1 VSTQI
6 RKIILPFVIGLTG
19 FIVVLLIIGFVLFPR
34 PNLPPMVTE
43 EFCSRNNIHFNSDS
57 IEYIY
62 FHPEDIL
69 TDPEKFLEED
79 RAYQLLA
86 QHRER
91 INDPFKFDSW
101 LSKIKNLAS
110 LSEDRRKEQ
119 VSFRLYELII
129 THQES
134 FCEEVAANVLSYLP
148 EETEIDVTIY
158 LTALEGSA
166 AAFAAQQEIVFSLSH
181 PLLVNTSVINQST
194 GLSAFYNLGLHELFH
209 IGFAANF
216 EHLSK
221 EEHRK
226 NEIIVDVLTVLQ
238 NEGIATHISHRM
250 NPEYPT
256 PFEWFIYLV
265 DNETIVRWFIGEIN
279 EILADGSPPPPLGEA
294 YNQIYQRIG
303 KIGYRW
309 NGLYIVGGYMAMT
322 IEDQLGRGT
331 LVRTIQDGFY
341 SFAETYNTLAPE
353 DMKIIWELNP

>member
-1 VSTQI
+1 MYK
-6 RKIILPFVIGLTG
+6 KIWKVLLRIIIGLFGLIIVLLVIG
-19 FIVVLLIIGFVLFPR
+19 FILFPR
-34 PNLPPMVTE
+34 SDMPPIVTE
-43 EFCSRNNIHFNSDS
+43 EFCSRNNINFNTES
-57 IEYIY
+57 IDYIY
-62 FHPEDIL
+62 SHPEDIL
-69 TDPEKFLEED
+69 ADPEKFLEED

-86 QHRER
+86 QHRGR
-91 INDPFKFDSW
+91 TNDPFKFNRW
-101 LSKIKNLAS
+101 LKKIEKLAS
-110 LSEDRRKEQ
+110 LSGDKRKEQ
-119 VSFRLYELII
+119 VPFRLYEQII

-148 EETEIDVTIY
+148 EETEFDVTIY
-158 LTALEGSA
+158 LTAHEGSA
-166 AAFAAQQEIVFSLSH
+166 PAFAAKQEIVFSLSH
-181 PLLVNTSVINQST
+181 PLLINTAMIHEST

-226 NEIIVDVLTVLQ
+226 NEIIIDVLTVLQ

-265 DNETIVRWFIGEIN
+265 DNENIVRWFIGEIN

-322 IEDQLGRGT
+322 IEDQLGREALIQT
-331 LVRTIQDGFY
+331 VQDGFN
-341 SFAETYNTLAPE
+341 SFAETYNTLAAE